1 MRNQRIQQF
10 SKGIIA
16 EDFSTSGRENSKVEI
31 KGVDSEGSAREGDGW
46 DVLGCCVTGIS
57 IDCFRR
63 GAAGEGD
70 RESERDEFE

>member
-1 MRNQRIQQF
+1 MRNQCIQQF

-16 EDFSTSGRENSKVEI
+16 EDFSKIGREDSKVEI
-31 KGVDSEGSAREGDGW
+31 KGVDSEGSARGDGW
-46 DVLGCCVTGIS
+46 DLLGCCVTGIS
-57 IDCFRR
+57 VDCFRR